1 MTITIAC
8 MPSAVLTLTFL
19 GATSTVTGSRFL
31 LDTGEVRVL
40 VDCGMYQGLK
50 RLRQRNWEPFPVLP
64 SSIDAVVLTHAH
76 LDHSGM
82 LPVLV
87 RDGFTGPIL
96 ATPQTAALAAIVMAD
111 AGHLQEEEAQYANER
126 GFSKH
131 RPALPLFTQA
141 DAVKVSAYFRHVAF
155 DTPVET
161 AGGVTVELR
170 PAGHILGSSTVALSA
185 PGRSPCTLFFSGDV
199 GRNEHPVLCPPAA
212 PPAADVMLVES
223 TYGDRSHETHED
235 ALGRLADVISR
246 TAKRGGTVVVPS
258 FAVDR
263 TEVILLALRELTR
276 SGRIPSLPVYA
287 DSPMALAVLD
297 LYRSAVAEGDPE
309 VRLHVTDQEDPF
321 DPGTLKELRTS
332 DESRSLNSLEFPSI
346 IISASGM
353 ATGGRVLHHLRR
365 CLPDSRCAVVLPGF
379 QAEGTR
385 GRLLAEGAR
394 TVKMLGRYVPV
405 RAEIAVIDALSA
417 HADGPELVDWLRQ
430 APKEPHTVYVVHGE
444 PDSSRAMANRLIDD
458 LGWNVVVPEYGERV
472 RVD

>member
-1 MTITIAC
+1 
-8 MPSAVLTLTFL
+8 
-19 GATSTVTGSRFL
+19 
-31 LDTGEVRVL
+31 
-40 VDCGMYQGLK
+40 MYQGLK
-50 RLRQRNWEPFPVLP
+50 RLRQRNWEPFPVSP

-87 RDGFTGPIL
+87 RDGFIGQVL
-96 ATPQTAALAAIVMAD
+96 ATPQTAELAAIVMAD
-111 AGHLQEEEAQYANER
+111 AGHLQEEEAEYANER

-141 DAVKVSAYFRHVAF
+141 DAAKVSGRFRHVAF
-155 DTPVET
+155 GTPAET
-161 AGGVTVELR
+161 AGGVTVTLR
-170 PAGHILGSSTVALSA
+170 PAGHILGSSTVALSV
-185 PGRSPCTLFFSGDV
+185 PGRRTCTLFFSGDV
-199 GRNEHPVLCPPAA
+199 GRKEHPILCPPAA
-212 PPAADVMLVES
+212 PPVADVMLVES
-223 TYGDRSHETHED
+223 TYGDRAHEDHED

-263 TEVILLALRELTR
+263 TEVILLALRDLTR
-276 SGRIPSLPVYA
+276 AGRIPSLPVYA

-297 LYRSAVAEGDPE
+297 VYRRAVAEGDPE
-309 VRLHVTDQEDPF
+309 VRLHAKEGEDPF
-321 DPGTLKELRTS
+321 DPGTLHELRTS
-332 DESRSLNSLEFPSI
+332 DESRSLNDLDFPSI

-405 RAEIAVIDALSA
+405 RAEVAVIDALST
-417 HADGPELVDWLRQ
+417 HADGRELADWLRQ
-430 APKEPHTVYVVHGE
+430 APKQPHTVYLVHGE
-444 PDSSRAMANRLIDD
+444 PDATRTMANRLISDF
-458 LGWNVVVPEYGERV
+458 GWNAVVPEYGERV
-472 RVD
+472 RID